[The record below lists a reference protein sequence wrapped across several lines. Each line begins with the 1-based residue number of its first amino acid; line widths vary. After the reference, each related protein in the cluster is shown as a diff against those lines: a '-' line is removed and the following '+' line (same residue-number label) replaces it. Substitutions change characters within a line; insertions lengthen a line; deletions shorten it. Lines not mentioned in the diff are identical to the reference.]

1 MERAQCGDAQCG
13 FFPRLLG
20 VILRALRHA
29 GRDHHAPLVDVAIE
43 TCAEHHKNRH
53 ASQAGAVQTSSQAL
67 DARRAVGRRHTQQSG
82 TMGGK
87 PGSRAV
93 WRRSHLGRKLGPHAI
108 FFANNTKSVLVD
120 LRVPPRVPRLGL
132 YTFFGRCDWSSAP
145 HKKTR
150 IASCRGDQDA
160 SRSLSKPPQ
169 VLMSA
174 LHRWGVGQSWALRS

>member
-1 MERAQCGDAQCG
+1 MKAADRGMERAQCGDAQCG

-29 GRDHHAPLVDVAIE
+29 GRDHRAPLVDVAIE
-43 TCAEHHKNRH
+43 PVQSIIKNRH

-120 LRVPPRVPRLGL
+120 LRVPKGTAPFRLV
-132 YTFFGRCDWSSAP
+132 YVFW
-145 HKKTR
+145 
-150 IASCRGDQDA
+150 
-160 SRSLSKPPQ
+160 Q
-169 VLMSA
+169 V
-174 LHRWGVGQSWALRS
+174 